1 MVKGKMDHIGVGL
14 VCALLLLIQYG
25 NGAQVNITSPDST
38 PKVLTGDPINLT
50 ISYNSTPNLIIWTY
64 NGNLVAVWIDGEQSI
79 SAIYKNRLTLQEK
92 QISISGSTPADSGVY
107 MVTVT
112 DASSN
117 TGDFTFS
124 VQVADRV
131 PKIQSNDTGVFK
143 TGENIS
149 LTIWYAW
156 EPLSIVWNYN
166 GSPVIVSVNG
176 RIFINDRFKGRA
188 NITDN
193 GSLLVYNTTN
203 QDAGIYAVTVAS
215 NLTSASRPF
224 EVKFYDVISSVT
236 VQQTPAIVIEG
247 TPMVNLSCKAS
258 SGSGS
263 VTWQKDGQPLTNDSS
278 HVLLDQ
284 TLQILTP
291 NRTFSG
297 TYRCNMSNPVS
308 WNDGSIEMTVYYPV
322 GEVTV
327 TQSPEIASEMTSLV
341 NLSCSA
347 TSGFSETVT
356 WMKDGQSIIN
366 DDKYHLLNGN
376 RSLQIIQPNR
386 TFSGNYSCKMSNA
399 AYWNLGSLDLLVY
412 DPVEN
417 VIVTQSPK
425 ILDGNSTAVNL
436 SCSASSKY
444 IEAVIWTKDGKSIE
458 ENDIFTLL
466 DGNHTLQIIDSNR
479 TFSGHYTCNISNAA
493 YRNTGS
499 LQLRI
504 YGPVENVIV
513 TQSPNILDG
522 NSTAV
527 NLSCSASSKYIEA
540 VIWTK
545 DGKSIEEN
553 GTFTLLDGNHTLQII
568 DSNRTF
574 SGHYTCNI
582 SNAAYRNTSSL
593 QLLIYDPV
601 ENVTVTQSSII
612 VSEKSPAVNLSCGAS
627 SGNIETVMWTKDEKP
642 INITN
647 NYNLLNE
654 NKTWILQINKPNRTF
669 SGLYVCNMSN
679 KAYWKSGSHQL
690 RVYDP
695 VLNTKVTQWPDTVT
709 DKTPLVN
716 LSCGASSGL
725 IETVTWTKD
734 GKTLSSDKSYSLKDG
749 NKVLQITKP
758 DKTFSGTYTCNISN
772 AAYEGFGF
780 VKLTVS
786 GATLRAASTFGMMVI
801 TLLGGLLLA
810 H

>member
-504 YGPVENVIV
+504 Y
-513 TQSPNILDG
+513 
-522 NSTAV
+522 
-527 NLSCSASSKYIEA
+527 
-540 VIWTK
+540 
-545 DGKSIEEN
+545 
-553 GTFTLLDGNHTLQII
+553 
-568 DSNRTF
+568 
-574 SGHYTCNI
+574 
-582 SNAAYRNTSSL
+582 
-593 QLLIYDPV
+593 DPV